1 MGTLAEIKRSKR
13 RVIAF
18 SRIEEFYDE
27 LMGSIHRKLEAN
39 IFKKPFTI
47 ILNTRPRNHDPGTI
61 IEEFRFDDFNLIY
74 AGITMQRELL
84 EAYHLNGQNITS
96 QESVRLAWE
105 SLEASSKRA
114 ATLPSTPKK
123 IKLDTETAIVSS
135 LLQDNFL
142 EFSLKIIQKYGIGF
156 LKNYFFQDDGVPT
169 KGLYRNEEY
178 TIITNY
184 LGNVSEYNYVSL
196 PLIQFAEFDGVA
208 HIIYHKSE
216 NNKLIKNDK
225 LIKSKV
231 GYIITEISRSYEFL
245 MLDWELGK
253 NEPFDYRARYL
264 LDVVAELGTT
274 ELSTILS
281 YTPIFKELKYQEYYR
296 KNKNMLLRRIIRN
309 AQLPPKI
316 LDQYRRIA
324 IMSILID
331 SYTHNISAHSLV
343 ALEGWF
349 HQRAIKHGLE
359 GELRVSVAKLPI
371 ILREQS
377 FDLEVQRMLDFLLDR
392 GAFWTGLTRDYS
404 FGGEVVSIF
413 KLLWQYFINNPL
425 YLGTIAYTEGILKLK
440 IRVTILEQT
449 QAAAEGLYYSKK
461 VILDDNFIVI
471 DLTQY
476 DDSEELKKKGI
487 SGFIQKGD
495 QFDTISAQLEEMRV
509 FLPGGV
515 VGRHAFFTIL
525 ENEIRNVKHFPKTV
539 RDQMITDGL
548 TLNISIE
555 EAYINTAL
563 KQQGKPNECFLLGV
577 WLKHPTRVSKKLI
590 TDRLEQL
597 WGDIILQDTYTPRL
611 GGTSQDKVCTS
622 MLFNNSFKDVQKDE
636 YERTERDLQFYPW
649 LKAGYS
655 PSDDIWKKDDIIQ
668 EWVFSARR
676 VLNKGAG
683 FEQAQQAFT
692 DEFKEAKTGYYKK
705 FFHLW
710 KGAHVHT
717 VEPNTE
723 INREWENLSRF
734 QFLHLA
740 EPQAPQYLTQFL
752 KLRQKGI
759 IRIINQH
766 YDNPSAAYY
775 NWLSTWLKQLHQQEL
790 TYVFVQDG
798 AFVAV
803 LRWDGGQIEHHWDD
817 SRIEEISA
825 GSALRLNL
833 AHGNNDTNLAIP
845 ELRYR
850 NHGILMQYF
859 CQNKGLDEKVMLP
872 ERAAELLEILATRIC
887 IYDNRV
893 AERIEGMNEAKMQS
907 LGCVIRREEQ
917 NTWESE
923 RDAITDGFLNY
934 HFLVIHLSFIE
945 TFVDEKGEKKYT
957 EDTVDE
963 FFKQEILKNN
973 KTLDECP
980 SNFLLVVTSGR
991 GRSQWLSSLGR
1002 QSEESEQNL
1011 LPYVTFRPVE
1021 SLIGAVSAAM
1031 DKMDDFELK
1040 YQLCRILFGS

>member
-1 MGTLAEIKRSKR
+1 MSEHIKQELSDLRNVLAFPNIK
-13 RVIAF
+13 
-18 SRIEEFYDE
+18 EFYND
-27 LMGSIHRKLEAN
+27 LMDRVHMRVEAYLSLDQ
-39 IFKKPFTI
+39 PFTLI
-47 ILNTRPRNHDPGTI
+47 INAKPRDHEAGTI
-61 IEEFRFDDFNLIY
+61 IQENRYGSFELIFAGIEAQRQFLQAKEKSLAPEVWHKVDLAWKTLADPQKTDDFNTEDAPIGSRLSPEFPNFSFESI
-74 AGITMQRELL
+74 E
-84 EAYHLNGQNITS
+84 ENG
-96 QESVRLAWE
+96 
-105 SLEASSKRA
+105 KG
-114 ATLPSTPKK
+114 TLM
-123 IKLDTETAIVSS
+123 D
-135 LLQDNFL
+135 
-142 EFSLKIIQKYGIGF
+142 
-156 LKNYFFQDDGVPT
+156 YFFDENNDFRDKEFQ
-169 KGLYRNEEY
+169 KEEY
-178 TIITNY
+178 TILNAYFDIK
-184 LGNVSEYNYVSL
+184 EYNYLSL
-196 PLIQFAEFDGVA
+196 PLVQFAEFDGFV
-208 HIIYHKSE
+208 HLIYHQSEQEKIIYFKE
-216 NNKLIKNDK
+216 IDRKTIQKIKRRE
-225 LIKSKV
+225 V
-231 GYIITEISRSYEFL
+231 GYLISDISRTYEYL
-245 MLDWELGK
+245 ILHWELGR
-253 NEPFDYRARYL
+253 NEPPEFRMRFLSDVLDGVLQQVL
-264 LDVVAELGTT
+264 L
-274 ELSTILS
+274 S
-281 YTPIFKELKYQEYYR
+281 TPIFKELKRYYADYYEKHQNNIR
-296 KNKNMLLRRIIRN
+296 KRIDRN

-349 HQRAIKHGLE
+349 HQRAIKHGLD
-359 GELRVSVAKLPI
+359 GELRASVAKLPI

-425 YLGTIAYTEGILKLK
+425 YLGTIAYTEGILKLN

-449 QAAAEGLYYSKK
+449 KVEAAGLLYYKK
-461 VILDDNFIVI
+461 VVLDDDFIVI
-471 DLTQY
+471 DLKQY
-476 DDSEELKKKGI
+476 DDSEELRKKGI
-487 SGFIQKGD
+487 SGFIQKGAR
-495 QFDTISAQLEEMRV
+495 FEEISAKLEEMNV

-525 ENEIRNVKHFPKTV
+525 ENEIRNVKHFPKAV
-539 RDQMITDGL
+539 RDQMIVDGL

-563 KQQGKPNECFLLGV
+563 KQQEKLNECYLIGV
-577 WLKHPTRVSKKLI
+577 WLKHPTRVSEKLI
-590 TDRLEQL
+590 TDRLERL
-597 WGDIILQDTYTPRL
+597 WGDIILRDTYTPRL

-622 MLFNNSFKDVQKDE
+622 MLFNNSFRDVQKDE

-649 LKAGYS
+649 LKAGYY
-655 PSDDIWKKDDIIQ
+655 PSDDSWREDDTIQ
-668 EWVFSARR
+668 EWVLSARR
-676 VLNKGAG
+676 VLNKGG
-683 FEQAQQAFT
+683 NFEQAKQSFSDAFR
-692 DEFKEAKTGYYKK
+692 EAQTGYYKK

-710 KGAHVHT
+710 KGDHVHT

-723 INREWENLSRF
+723 INQVWENLSRF
-734 QFLHLA
+734 QFLHLS
-740 EPQAPQYLTQFL
+740 EPQAPQYLAQFL

-766 YDNPSAAYY
+766 YDDRSAAYY
-775 NWLSTWLKQLHQQEL
+775 NWLSNWLKPTHQQEL

-803 LRWDGGQIEHHWDD
+803 LRWDGKQIEHHWDR
-817 SRIEEISA
+817 SRKDEILASSA
-825 GSALRLNL
+825 IRLYL

-859 CQNKGLDEKVMLP
+859 CQHKDLNKEVLP
-872 ERAAELLEILATRIC
+872 AERAAELVEMLATRIC

-893 AERIEGMNEAKMQS
+893 AERIEGMDEAKMQS

-917 NTWESE
+917 PTWESE
-923 RDAITDGFLNY
+923 RDASAEGFLNY

-963 FFKQEILKNN
+963 FFKQEILKSN

-1002 QSEESEQNL
+1002 QSQESEQNL

>member
-1 MGTLAEIKRSKR
+1 MNEHIKQ
-13 RVIAF
+13 AF
-18 SRIEEFYDE
+18 SDWRGVLAYPNIKEFYND
-27 LMGSIHRKLEAN
+27 LMDRVHMRVEAYLCLDQ
-39 IFKKPFTI
+39 PFTLI
-47 ILNTRPRNHDPGTI
+47 INAKPRDHEAGTI
-61 IEEFRFDDFNLIY
+61 IRESRYGSFELTF
-74 AGITMQRELL
+74 AGIEAQRQFLQEKEAELSPDVWH
-84 EAYHLNGQNITS
+84 E
-96 QESVRLAWE
+96 VDLAW
-105 SLEASSKRA
+105 K
-114 ATLPSTPKK
+114 TLADPQKT
-123 IKLDTETAIVSS
+123 
-135 LLQDNFL
+135 DNFNTKDASIGL
-142 EFSLKIIQKYGIGF
+142 RLSPEFPNFSFESIEENGKGTLVD
-156 LKNYFFQDDGVPT
+156 YFFDAAGNFRDNPFQQ
-169 KGLYRNEEY
+169 EEH
-178 TIITNY
+178 TILDAYFDIKDYCY
-184 LGNVSEYNYVSL
+184 LSL
-196 PLIQFAEFDGVA
+196 PLVQFAEFDGFV
-208 HIIYHKSE
+208 HVIYHKQE
-216 NNKLIKNDK
+216 QKKLCNNNGELRRKR
-225 LIKSKV
+225 V
-231 GYIITEISRSYEFL
+231 GYLIADISRTYEYL
-245 MLDWELGK
+245 ILDWELGR
-253 NEPFDYRARYL
+253 NEPPKYRMRFLNDVLEGALHQVL
-264 LDVVAELGTT
+264 LT
-274 ELSTILS
+274 
-281 YTPIFKELKYQEYYR
+281 TPIFKELSRYYAHYYKKHQNNIR
-296 KNKNMLLRRIIRN
+296 KRLERN

-359 GELRVSVAKLPI
+359 GELRASVAKLPI

-377 FDLEVQRMLDFLLDR
+377 FDLEVQRMLDFLLGR

-425 YLGTIAYTEGILKLK
+425 YLGTIAYTEGILKLN
-440 IRVTILEQT
+440 IRVTILEET
-449 QAAAEGLYYSKK
+449 KVEAAGLLYSKK
-461 VILDDNFIVI
+461 VILDDDFIVI
-471 DLTQY
+471 DLKQY
-476 DDSEELKKKGI
+476 DDAEELRKKGI
-487 SGFIQKGD
+487 SGFIQKGAR
-495 QFDTISAQLEEMRV
+495 FEEISAKLEEMNV

-525 ENEIRNVKHFPKTV
+525 ENEIRNVKHFPKAV
-539 RDQMITDGL
+539 RDQMILDGL

-555 EAYINTAL
+555 EAYINTEL

-577 WLKHPTRVSKKLI
+577 WLRHPTRVSEHLI
-590 TDRLEQL
+590 IDRLERL

-611 GGTSQDKVCTS
+611 GGTSQDKICTS
-622 MLFNNSFKDVQKDE
+622 MLFNNSFRDVQKDE
-636 YERTERDLQFYPW
+636 YERSERDHQFYPW
-649 LKAGYS
+649 LKTGYY
-655 PSDDIWKKDDIIQ
+655 PSDGFWKENDIIQ
-668 EWVFSARR
+668 EWVLSARR
-676 VLNKGAG
+676 VLNKGSNFA
-683 FEQAQQAFT
+683 QAQDAFA
-692 DEFKEAKTGYYKK
+692 DEFKGAKTGYYKK

-717 VEPNTE
+717 VKPNTE
-723 INREWENLSRF
+723 INQVWENLSRF
-734 QFLHLA
+734 KFMHLS
-740 EPQAPQYLTQFL
+740 EPQGAQYLIQFL

-775 NWLSTWLKQLHQQEL
+775 NWLSTWLKLLHQQEL
-790 TYVFVQDG
+790 TYVFVQDS

-803 LRWDGGQIEHHWDD
+803 LRWDGKQIEHHWDD
-817 SRIEEISA
+817 SRMEEITSSSA
-825 GSALRLNL
+825 VKLNL
-833 AHGNNDTNLAIP
+833 AHGNHDTNLGIP

-859 CQNKGLDEKVMLP
+859 CQNKGLDEQVMPP
-872 ERAAELLEILATRIC
+872 ERAAELVEMLATRIC

-923 RDAITDGFLNY
+923 RDASTDGFLNY

-945 TFVDEKGEKKYT
+945 TFIDEMGEKKYT
-957 EDTVDE
+957 EDMVDE
-963 FFKQEILKNN
+963 FFKQEILKSN
-973 KTLDECP
+973 KALDECP

-1002 QSEESEQNL
+1002 QSQEGEQNL

-1021 SLIGAVSAAM
+1021 SLIGAVSTAM

-1040 YQLCRILFGS
+1040 YQLCKILFGS